1 MRTVILVWLVAV
13 VACFV
18 PIWLQ
23 TMRLPDCKPPETL
36 RLPPASVLDRAAPRF
51 RVVVVS
57 PDSDLAWN
65 TTHALSQLLM
75 GDSSTDMFSDAT
87 FGAATAP
94 RETIRGV
101 LHSADVEAALRKA
114 SLAPEETPGLFD
126 IVVVCA
132 TDADAEPGMDVGR
145 GRGAWVVAADFAPDS
160 AADIAAAVRAVA
172 RPVARCWASVRAR
185 VLGTGAAHMRP
196 AREYVL
202 AFTLLFEDGGADSAG
217 RARGWDFAAA
227 EARYLAPLRAALEPA
242 ALTRVRSDVLR
253 YARLNADLGTATRD
267 GRRVRTLARRA
278 APFALQPRAEDWHVD
293 RSVPAPLPDTTPRTV
308 LSCVVIVPSP
318 DHSPLYF
325 QDDDSGNNDSPRRRG
340 HGDDLHDSIF
350 VDDFGML
357 YVLNDANATEGEGDI
372 KTEALTGVFRAFVA
386 HLRAALGLSSAYVAA
401 EDAVRVHYRGAG
413 GVLRWEADAVA
424 AGAVAH
430 AVGRAARL
438 HRALRAERAD
448 KRYIA
453 LPPATCADLAEAQ
466 RALDRVRAPDAAGAQ
481 DAWRALALVAHATGR
496 PDITVV
502 SDVPDE
508 HLYALYLPLFGPIL
522 VQLFTLVRVRVAHV
536 LRKRKEAHAE
546 S

>member
-65 TTHALSQLLM
+65 TTHALSQLFM
-75 GDSSTDMFSDAT
+75 GDSSTDMFSYAT

-227 EARYLAPLRAALEPA
+227 EARYLAPLRAALEPQRGPRHRDARRPPRPHPRAPRRALCAPA
-242 ALTRVRSDVLR
+242 A
-253 YARLNADLGTATRD
+253 
-267 GRRVRTLARRA
+267 RRGLARR
-278 APFALQPRAEDWHVD
+278 PQRPRAPPRHH
-293 RSVPAPLPDTTPRTV
+293 PAHRPQL
-308 LSCVVIVPSP
+308 
-318 DHSPLYF
+318 
-325 QDDDSGNNDSPRRRG
+325 RR
-340 HGDDLHDSIF
+340 
-350 VDDFGML
+350 
-357 YVLNDANATEGEGDI
+357 
-372 KTEALTGVFRAFVA
+372 
-386 HLRAALGLSSAYVAA
+386 
-401 EDAVRVHYRGAG
+401 
-413 GVLRWEADAVA
+413 
-424 AGAVAH
+424 
-430 AVGRAARL
+430 
-438 HRALRAERAD
+438 HR
-448 KRYIA
+448 
-453 LPPATCADLAEAQ
+453 P
-466 RALDRVRAPDAAGAQ
+466 
-481 DAWRALALVAHATGR
+481 
-496 PDITVV
+496 
-502 SDVPDE
+502 
-508 HLYALYLPLFGPIL
+508 
-522 VQLFTLVRVRVAHV
+522 
-536 LRKRKEAHAE
+536 E